1 MYTVNISKGPFLI
14 FFIVKLKKVSMPL
27 SSTVE
32 LFMSTSW
39 DVFLMCFSKRLD
51 SIGSLLLTAYQK
63 HKTTWVYDRFFF
75 LIIFPLFTNHLKK
88 SCPNSKLPTQILW
101 YLSQFARV
109 FYRHH
114 KNHSEAC
121 LEIQHNQKSRTDHE
135 GQKVT

>member
-32 LFMSTSW
+32 LFMST
-39 DVFLMCFSKRLD
+39 

-121 LEIQHNQKSRTDHE
+121 LEIQHNQKSRTYHE